1 MNQNYN
7 MNQFY
12 PGMLQ
17 DRNMPA
23 GMLVP
28 TVIETTNRGER
39 AYDIF
44 SRILKDRIICLEGEI
59 NDMSASLIK
68 AQLLFLES
76 EDPKADIWLYINS
89 PGGSV
94 TAGMGIYDTMNLVKP
109 DVCTVCTGLAASMG
123 AFLLSSGAPGK
134 RHVLPNA
141 EVMIHQPLG
150 GVQGQVTD
158 MAITMRRMEKLKAKL
173 TAIMAENCGKDPA
186 QIAPDL
192 ERDYWLDAEEAVAYG
207 LVDAVLDKHR

>member
-17 DRNMPA
+17 DRNVPA

-94 TAGMGIYDTMNLVKP
+94 TAGMGIYDTVNLVKP

>member
-17 DRNMPA
+17 DRNVPA

>member
-17 DRNMPA
+17 DRNVPA

-123 AFLLSSGAPGK
+123 AFLLSSGAPRK

>member
-17 DRNMPA
+17 DRNVPA

-173 TAIMAENCGKDPA
+173 TTIMAENCGKDPA

>member
-12 PGMLQ
+12 PEMLQ
-17 DRNMPA
+17 DRNVPA

>member
-1 MNQNYN
+1 MHDFEKRAALQPMMN
-7 MNQFY
+7 
-12 PGMLQ
+12 
-17 DRNMPA
+17 
-23 GMLVP
+23 LVP
-28 TVIETTNRGER
+28 TVVEQTSRGER

-44 SRILKDRIICLEGEI
+44 SRILKDRIIFMEGEVT
-59 NDMSASLIK
+59 DTSAALIK
-68 AQLLFLES
+68 AQLLYLES
-76 EDPKADIWLYINS
+76 EDAKSDIWLYINS

-123 AFLLSSGAPGK
+123 AFLLSSGAKNK
-134 RHVLPNA
+134 RYCLPNS

-158 MAITMRRMEKLKAKL
+158 MAITMKRMEKLKAKL
-173 TAIMAENCGKDPA
+173 TAIMAENCGKTPD

-192 ERDYWLDAEEAVAYG
+192 ERDHWLDAIDAVGYG
-207 LVDAVLDKHR
+207 LVDDILAKHGNRR

>member
-1 MNQNYN
+1 MHDFEKRAALQPMMN
-7 MNQFY
+7 
-12 PGMLQ
+12 
-17 DRNMPA
+17 
-23 GMLVP
+23 LVP
-28 TVIETTNRGER
+28 TVVEQTSRGER

-44 SRILKDRIICLEGEI
+44 SRILKDRIIFMEGEVT
-59 NDMSASLIK
+59 DTSAALIK

-76 EDPKADIWLYINS
+76 VDPKADIWLYINS

-94 TAGMGIYDTMNLVKP
+94 TAGMGIYDTMNLVSP

-123 AFLLSSGAPGK
+123 AFLLSSGAKNK
-134 RHVLPNA
+134 RYCLPNS

-158 MAITMRRMEKLKAKL
+158 MAITMKRMEKLKAKL
-173 TAIMAENCGKDPA
+173 TAIMAENCGKTPD

-192 ERDYWLDAEEAVAYG
+192 ERDHWLDAIDAVGYG
-207 LVDAVLDKHR
+207 LVDDILAKHGNRR